1 MQAGFFTKR
10 AVRARSKAIWAGLLR
25 ISGLLSL
32 AKAWVRRNGV
42 IVLTFH
48 RVLTEGELKETASLP
63 GMVVKV
69 ETFDKFL
76 EYASQRCEIVD
87 LSKDPE
93 WRRKSKLKIALTF
106 DDGWSDNATSAYP
119 IAQKHGA
126 PMTIFIVPERTG
138 QALPFWPE
146 LVAATLRRGMAGA
159 DPTHSPSY
167 IEQVIEGLKEL
178 PGEERKRRVDRMMR
192 AQAAP
197 NSSASVDTTMTWEQI
212 ARLQAAGATVG
223 SHTCTHEILTCVAAS
238 QAREEITASR
248 GLIQRQ
254 LGADCSLFSYP
265 NGNCSRPVRDLAATA
280 GYKLAFLNQKPGVWT
295 QHCDPYLAPRVN
307 VCESH
312 LVNARGSFSPL
323 IFEYAVV
330 WKAARGLFLERCAD
344 SLRRLRGKRR
354 NA

>member
-1 MQAGFFTKR
+1 MQAGLFTKR

-32 AKAWVRRNGV
+32 AKAWVRGNGV

-48 RVLTEGELKETASLP
+48 RVLTEAELRETASLA

-69 ETFDKFL
+69 ETFDRFL
-76 EYASQRCEIVD
+76 EYASQQCEIVD
-87 LSKDPE
+87 LSRDLE
-93 WRRKSKLKIALTF
+93 WRRKSKLRIALTF
-106 DDGWSDNATSAYP
+106 DDGWSDNAT
-119 IAQKHGA
+119 GA

-146 LVAATLRRGMAGA
+146 LVAATLRRGMAGE
-159 DPTHSPSY
+159 DSTHSPNY

-178 PGEERKRRVDRMMR
+178 PGEERKRLIGRMMG

-197 NSSASVDTTMTWEQI
+197 NSSASVDTTMTWEQV
-212 ARLQAAGATVG
+212 AQLQAGGATVG
-223 SHTCTHEILTCVAAS
+223 SHTSTHEILTCVAEG

-248 GLIQRQ
+248 GLIERQ

-265 NGNCSRPVRDLAATA
+265 NGNCSPPVRDLAARA
-280 GYKLAFLNQKPGVWT
+280 GYKLAFLNQKPGAWT
-295 QHCDPYLAPRVN
+295 QHCDPYLVPRVN

-312 LVNARGSFSPL
+312 LVNAQGRFSPP

-344 SLRRLRGKRR
+344 FLGRLRGKRR
-354 NA
+354 SA